1 MKMDL
6 LGISTSLEVFL
17 ELSENFRFHNEV
29 WAPELDKTSPE
40 GKCEQETFQF
50 KECDLRIS

>member
-1 MKMDL
+1 MKKNL

-29 WAPELDKTSPE
+29 WAPELYKTRPE
-40 GKCEQETFQF
+40 GKCEQETIQF